1 MADDDQNMELRRSF
15 KYQLLQNPNYFGNL
29 GELDIPD
36 LPGPVLQKVGDTTYE
51 ELTCV
56 GYNPDTDILTAI
68 VRVKLTSG
76 YSGGPCTHGSREFV
90 RFYLDYG
97 PGGWVDHGVASF
109 NVHDLDFKEGLCY
122 AVSIKV
128 GPKMRTCCDKRPVLP
143 LVRAI
148 LSWNQAPPPNQPNW
162 NPIWGNRL
170 ERHIQIH
177 PRSRFLCLFDI
188 IEAGTVKID
197 PELAAKLKA
206 VLEAQP
212 PIPHPTATL
221 GELMHEGD
229 QTDELHVLRHVFP
242 AVSKYAA
249 GNPDLAAF
257 EVLQAAKIDLSKF
270 GDFIANPKFN
280 TSYEELTCVGLD
292 RDHNLLHGIVQI
304 KRPTGYSGG
313 LCTAGSKEYI
323 AFYLDFG
330 AGWEYQGTTSVT
342 VHNVP
347 IPRSGLWY
355 QAALPVNL
363 DEHRRKWCET
373 GRARIRG
380 ILSWAV
386 PPAPNQ
392 PEFIPHWGD
401 REDCWIEIRPWPHG
415 VIPGY
420 PFLEAIGNMPV
431 ENIAASGYAN
441 GPSIG
446 ATFNADDSPF
456 GGAILI
462 AGLIALPST
471 NNLEYRV
478 MVRSP
483 TDGDFKAWTQTF
495 DAAVTTIV
503 APVITHTTVP
513 QIAAGDW
520 FDYIPQAGPPVFKS
534 VAGNLLARFKAT
546 EEGLHRVYV
555 EFREIGNPAS
565 TKFTATHFFMVDD
578 TVPHV
583 DVEIISGDGNCST
596 FVAGGEPISGTYTM
610 TDAHSGGLSLE
621 ITPHPESNP
630 GNLIITSAAPPGSM
644 LALPKAG
651 PNASNSLGYALL
663 TLDGSGATGNW
674 ELITDGMAP
683 CGYNIRIVG
692 TDRTIVNS
700 SGVHWWSQDIEGFC
714 LVAETPIG

>member
-1 MADDDQNMELRRSF
+1 MADDQNTELRRSF

-29 GELDIPD
+29 GELDIPN
-36 LPGPVLQKVGDTTYE
+36 LPDPVFKKIGDTTYE

-68 VRVKLTSG
+68 VRVKLMSG
-76 YSGGPCTHGSREFV
+76 YSGGPCTDGSREYV

-109 NVHDLDFKEGLCY
+109 VAHDLEFKESLCY

-128 GPKMRTCCDKRPVLP
+128 GPKTRSCCGDKPVLP
-143 LVRAI
+143 VVRAI
-148 LSWNQAPPPNQPNW
+148 LSWNQEPPANQPNW
-162 NPIWGNRL
+162 QPIWGNRL

-177 PRSRFLCLFDI
+177 PRSRFLCLFDV

-197 PELAAKLKA
+197 PGLAEKLKA

-212 PIPHPTATL
+212 PLPHPVAPL
-221 GELMHEGD
+221 HELMHD
-229 QTDELHVLRHVFP
+229 SDSTDELHVLRHVFP
-242 AVSKYAA
+242 AVTKFAA
-249 GNPDLAAF
+249 GSPDLAAF

-270 GDFIANPKFN
+270 GDFIAKPDFN
-280 TSYEELTCVGLD
+280 TTYEELTCVGLD
-292 RDHNLLHGIVQI
+292 RDQNLLHGIVQI
-304 KRPTGYSGG
+304 KRPTGYSGD

-342 VHNVP
+342 VHNIPVP
-347 IPRSGLWY
+347 RGGLWY
-355 QAALPVNL
+355 QASLPVNL

-392 PEFIPHWGD
+392 PEFVPHWGD
-401 REDCWIEIRPWPHG
+401 REDCWIEIKPWPRG
-415 VIPGY
+415 VIPGF

-431 ENIAASGYAN
+431 ENITGGYAN

-446 ATFNADDSPF
+446 ATFTADDSPF
-456 GGAILI
+456 GGVILI

-478 MVRSP
+478 MVKAPS
-483 TDGDFKAWTQTF
+483 DVSFKAWTKTF
-495 DAAVTTIV
+495 NAAVTTIV
-503 APVITHTTVP
+503 APVITHTTVS
-513 QIAAGDW
+513 QTAAGDW

-534 VAGNLLARFKAT
+534 VAGNLLARFQAT
-546 EEGLHRVYV
+546 EEGMHQVYV
-555 EFREIGNPAS
+555 EFQVIGNPA
-565 TKFTATHFFMVDD
+565 TAKQTAIHTFMVDN
-578 TVPHV
+578 TAPVV
-583 DVEIISGDGNCST
+583 DVEITSGDGNCST
-596 FVAGGEPISGTYTM
+596 FQAGGEPISGTFSM
-610 TDAHSGGLSLE
+610 TDVHSGGLSLE
-621 ITPHPESNP
+621 ITPHPESDP
-630 GNLIITSAAPPGSM
+630 GNLIITAAAPPGGM
-644 LALPKAG
+644 LSLPKMG
-651 PNASNSLGYALL
+651 PGASNGLSYALL
-663 TLDGSGATGNW
+663 TLDGSGATGTW
-674 ELITDGMAP
+674 ELETGDMAP

-700 SGVHWWSQDIEGFC
+700 SGNSWWSQDIEGFC
-714 LVAETPIG
+714 LVAAPPVG